1 MSTENG
7 AARRDARTG
16 QAYMLLLLIRW
27 HPPTEQHVLHVEE
40 DVADILE
47 LTVSTDG
54 MHAQP

>member
-1 MSTENG
+1 M
-7 AARRDARTG
+7 
-16 QAYMLLLLIRW
+16 LLLIRW

>member
-7 AARRDARTG
+7 AARRDARIW
-16 QAYMLLLLIRW
+16 QAYMLLLVRW